1 MGLEFND
8 ELPGVAEP
16 PDILERRGVEALE
29 RIANMAEAREL
40 RSFVGDC
47 EIMARRSEDQ
57 NAPKR
62 VKEFLTRAG
71 ETMEARGALI
81 EPLLSVPDQVA
92 ADNHADGAGD
102 GGEAASLDL
111 AAVLRATSEWGD
123 ETGQPVGDLLEKIE
137 GVGSKGWARGA
148 GTPPA
153 GAASDLKHV
162 LAELEAMTV
171 EWAADWPGEC
181 RPVDDVVQL
190 IRDMR
195 APNYAAK
202 RTEAQT

>member
-40 RSFVGDC
+40 RAMLDDG
-47 EIMARRSEDQ
+47 
-57 NAPKR
+57 
-62 VKEFLTRAG
+62 
-71 ETMEARGALI
+71 ARGALAYVGPADGLVAAVLTRVA
-81 EPLLSVPDQVA
+81 PLLSVPDQVA
-92 ADNHADGAGD
+92 ADDHADSAGD

-111 AAVLRATSEWGD
+111 ATVLRTVSDWGETEDKPVAVLLE
-123 ETGQPVGDLLEKIE
+123 LLEGMGPWE
-137 GVGSKGWARGA
+137 CR
-148 GTPPA
+148 PPV

-162 LAELEAMTV
+162 LEELEAMTV
-171 EWAADWPGEC
+171 AWKQDWIEEST
-181 RPVDDVVQL
+181 PVEDVVQL

-202 RTEAQT
+202 RTEAKTDEG